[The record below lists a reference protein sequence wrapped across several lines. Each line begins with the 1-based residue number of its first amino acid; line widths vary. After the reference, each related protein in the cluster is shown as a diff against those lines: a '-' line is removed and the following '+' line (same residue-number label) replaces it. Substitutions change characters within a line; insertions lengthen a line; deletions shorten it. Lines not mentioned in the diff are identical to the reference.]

1 MPLSATD
8 GGWLRQ
14 LIDATP
20 IGLVVVSRDGHIM
33 VTNTELEHQFG
44 YSRAELLGKQVEML
58 LPERYQNSHHG
69 LRGDYSRTPQKRPM
83 GIGRELFGRRKD
95 GMEFPIEI
103 GLNPIE
109 TETGPA
115 VIASICDISVRTR
128 LHTNFR
134 QMVEA
139 SPVGT
144 LMIDGDGRIGFVN
157 AKLCQLF
164 GYEENQL
171 IGEKLEVLLP
181 PHFRN
186 GHVELRNAFFENPD
200 ARAMG
205 PGRDLS
211 GLRKD
216 GSEFAVEVGLSPVY
230 TEDGI
235 AVVAAVTD
243 ISARKAMELH
253 LRKLNEDLDE
263 FSYVASHDLRA
274 PLQGIASLVEW
285 ISEDIGDGGAPEVLN
300 KLERVRQRINRME
313 CLIEDLLAYARA
325 GQRSSE
331 SRDIDV
337 LVLLKNIVELVEIPA
352 RFTVTLDSEVGH
364 INTASIPLETVLR
377 NLIGN
382 AVKHHDRE
390 TGVVAVQVYAE
401 GLFCVFSVTDDGPGI
416 PRAAHER
423 IFKLFQALN
432 SQSREHAGVGLA
444 IAKRLVESH
453 GGRIEVRS
461 GQGGRGTRF
470 RFWWPCMAT

>member
-263 FSYVASHDLRA
+263 FSYVALRA
-274 PLQGIASLVEW
+274 EMSVTAATTAIPSSVYTGLSPTSTANSEPSLRKPLRSLP
-285 ISEDIGDGGAPEVLN
+285 GP
-300 KLERVRQRINRME
+300 M
-313 CLIEDLLAYARA
+313 ARA
-325 GQRSSE
+325 SGFS
-331 SRDIDV
+331 
-337 LVLLKNIVELVEIPA
+337 KNA
-352 RFTVTLDSEVGH
+352 
-364 INTASIPLETVLR
+364 LR
-377 NLIGN
+377 NSTWPLRKCGGSS
-382 AVKHHDRE
+382 
-390 TGVVAVQVYAE
+390 TSS
-401 GLFCVFSVTDDGPGI
+401 FSPI
-416 PRAAHER
+416 SW
-423 IFKLFQALN
+423 F
-432 SQSREHAGVGLA
+432 SS
-444 IAKRLVESH
+444 
-453 GGRIEVRS
+453 
-461 GQGGRGTRF
+461 
-470 RFWWPCMAT
+470 